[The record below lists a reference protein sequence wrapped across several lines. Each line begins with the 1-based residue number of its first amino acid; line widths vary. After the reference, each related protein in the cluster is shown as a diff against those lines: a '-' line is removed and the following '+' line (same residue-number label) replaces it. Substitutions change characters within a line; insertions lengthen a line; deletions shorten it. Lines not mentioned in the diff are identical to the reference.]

1 MLMGSGALAE
11 QMGPGSGLRSPT
23 VNFRLSPD
31 LGEATEEVRAALV
44 GLGPVR
50 IAEPADYELATEQDY
65 PQTLIA
71 VDVRQPQS
79 EWQNDFRQSP
89 PVRRPRT
96 AELGNLTL
104 DDYLPLLRDLVGH
117 DARANLLLAGAGMSD
132 AVETCLADQ
141 RVKKLPPP
149 GSRAPPQPVEYC
161 HVGPAG
167 DDTLQIDG
175 QQDVLTV
182 KVRNRTNRPRYVA
195 VVLISPVRRIQSIPF
210 QAGKG
215 GGPLAPGAVAETED
229 MVPYGT
235 AGVSGNYVLA
245 TISSERPIDL
255 TGFVQSDQADELWWN
270 CMRSAARDRCARP
283 AAKLSPDWSIS
294 LAEYPY
300 RGPRLVGV
308 GGGEPA
314 MAGMAPWMA
323 EIYSTVPYT
332 KEDLAK
338 DAAKPPGEREH
349 LAEMNSGQLGHRC
362 GGTRIAANFVLTAA
376 HCVAKDHFA
385 GDGMKLVMKERRV
398 RLGTKLLG
406 KGGTTYAIAA
416 VAVPTT
422 YVPGQQVDDI
432 ALLMLRPDRGTRT
445 IADSKIALGQKPISA
460 GTGVTAYGW
469 GYTGAVVAGKDPLFN
484 MAEELQRYPD
494 MLRFGRMEALGWDA
508 CRKRLRRKLGPGMVC
523 LVAPGAA
530 AGSTPERN
538 VFSCRG
544 DSGGPL
550 TREIGGVEEL
560 IGVTSWSM
568 GCGYKDY
575 PSVYTDVTKYRRWIA
590 AAMQQLKP
598 GAALRVD
605 ERAAP
610 SEEGRRQQAQ

>member
-1 MLMGSGALAE
+1 MLKGGGVAAAQSG
-11 QMGPGSGLRSPT
+11 PSSGLRSPT

-31 LGEATEEVRAALV
+31 LGDATAEVRAALV
-44 GLGPVR
+44 GLGPAR
-50 IAEPADYELATEQDY
+50 IAEPADYELTTEQDY

-117 DARANLLLAGAGMSD
+117 DALANLLLAGAGMPD
-132 AVETCLADQ
+132 AIETCLADQ
-141 RVKKLPPP
+141 QVKKLPPP
-149 GSRAPPQPVEYC
+149 GSRESPEPVEYC
-161 HVGPAG
+161 HRGPA
-167 DDTLQIDG
+167 TENTREIDG
-175 QQDVLTV
+175 GQDVLTV
-182 KVRNRTNRPRYVA
+182 KVRNRSDRPRYVA
-195 VVLISPVRRIQSIPF
+195 VLLISPVRRIQLIPF

-215 GGPLAPGAVAETED
+215 AGPLAAGAVAETED
-229 MVPYGT
+229 MVSYGS

-255 TGFVQSDQADELWWN
+255 TGFVQSDQADELWWK
-270 CMRSAARDRCARP
+270 CMASAARDRCARP
-283 AAKLSPDWSIS
+283 TAKLLPDWSIS

-308 GGGEPA
+308 GGGEPV

-332 KEDLAK
+332 RQELAD
-338 DAAKPPGEREH
+338 DAAKPADKSEH
-349 LAEMNSGQLGHRC
+349 LAEMNAGQLGHRC
-362 GGTRIAANFVLTAA
+362 GGTLIAANFVLTAA

-398 RLGTKLLG
+398 RLGTRLLG

-416 VAVPTT
+416 VAVPAT

-432 ALLMLRPDRGTRT
+432 ALLMLQPDRSTRT
-445 IADSKIALGQKPISA
+445 IVKSKIALGQKPISA

-469 GYTGAVVAGKDPLFN
+469 GYTGAVMAGKNPLFN
-484 MAEELQRYPD
+484 MAEELQRFPD
-494 MLRFGRMEALGWDA
+494 MLRFGRMETLGWDA
-508 CRKRLRRKLGPGMVC
+508 CRKRLRQKLGPGMVC

-530 AGSTPERN
+530 AGSTPEKN

-550 TREIGGVEEL
+550 TREVGGAEEL

-568 GCGYKDY
+568 GCGYKDF
-575 PSVYTDVTKYRRWIA
+575 PSVYTDVTKYRGWIA
-590 AAMQQLKP
+590 AAMRQLKP